1 MENTK
6 LPLAVVNYRW
16 HIRQQLTTAAIWI
29 IRTQKLQFLVTVTHV
44 KLLKYN
50 QKSPKLQFARKS
62 S

>member
-6 LPLAVVNYRW
+6 LPSTVVNYRLR
-16 HIRQQLTTAAIWI
+16 IRQQLTTDVICI
-29 IRTQKLQFLVTVTHV
+29 IRTQKLQFLITVTHA

-50 QKSPKLQFARKS
+50 QKSPKHQFPRKS